1 MAIDFVYLG
10 LYLSLVSDWNRCV
23 VMVLS
28 QYISHSRINHVLF
41 VLQEKINLFLNGS
54 LFAEVADTS
63 SKECYILFE
72 YASPQY

>member
-28 QYISHSRINHVLF
+28 QSISHSRINHVLF

-54 LFAEVADTS
+54 LFAEVPDTS
-63 SKECYILFE
+63 SKECYIFFE
-72 YASPQY
+72 YASP